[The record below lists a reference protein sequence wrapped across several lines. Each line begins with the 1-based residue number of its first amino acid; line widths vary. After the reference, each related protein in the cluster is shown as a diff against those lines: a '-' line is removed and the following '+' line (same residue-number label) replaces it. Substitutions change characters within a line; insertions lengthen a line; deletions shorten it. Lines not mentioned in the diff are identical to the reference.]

1 MINELKIPDEETLN
15 KFFKYVKE
23 EVPSLIYAILNTAK
37 ATYKPMAANINRCA
51 INQRNW
57 RMYRVDLGG
66 NGRHRNI
73 RKAIRLMAN
82 TKRPRVNI
90 LIDDT
95 SSIDCEINERS
106 MSPINKWLC
115 MQISVSD
122 KGPERGISR
131 DFTVHPSS
139 RVSDDKIPQDTNP

>member
-1 MINELKIPDEETLN
+1 MTDEETMH

-23 EVPSLIYAILNTAK
+23 EFPSLIYAILNTAK

-82 TKRPRVNI
+82 SKRPRINI
-90 LIDDT
+90 V
-95 SSIDCEINERS
+95 INERDRT
-106 MSPINKWLC
+106 PIFKQI
-115 MQISVSD
+115 MQIPMSD
-122 KGPERGISR
+122 KGPERGISHDLSWFKDNR
-131 DFTVHPSS
+131 
-139 RVSDDKIPQDTNP
+139 I

>member
-1 MINELKIPDEETLN
+1 MTKVFKPTDEETMH

-23 EVPSLIYAILNTAK
+23 EIPSLIYAILNTAK

-73 RKAIRLMAN
+73 RKTIRLMAYS
-82 TKRPRVNI
+82 KRPRINI
-90 LIDDT
+90 VIDDI
-95 SSIDCEINERS
+95 SNIDDIDVEVNERDRT
-106 MSPINKWLC
+106 PINKWL
-115 MQISVSD
+115 MQMPMSD
-122 KGPERGISR
+122 KGPERGITHDLDVYTS
-131 DFTVHPSS
+131 
-139 RVSDDKIPQDTNP
+139 INI

>member
-1 MINELKIPDEETLN
+1 MSRITKAFKMTDEETMH

-23 EVPSLIYAILNTAK
+23 EIPSLIYAILNTAK
-37 ATYKPMAANINRCA
+37 ATYKPMATNINRCA

-82 TKRPRVNI
+82 SRHPRIDTKI
-90 LIDDT
+90 ADIA
-95 SSIDCEINERS
+95 EFINMRTKMKTEAALNH
-106 MSPINKWLC
+106 IIGQWKC
-115 MQISVSD
+115 TT
-122 KGPERGISR
+122 GPERGISH
-131 DFTVHPSS
+131 DLSWF
-139 RVSDDKIPQDTNP
+139 KGYNNI